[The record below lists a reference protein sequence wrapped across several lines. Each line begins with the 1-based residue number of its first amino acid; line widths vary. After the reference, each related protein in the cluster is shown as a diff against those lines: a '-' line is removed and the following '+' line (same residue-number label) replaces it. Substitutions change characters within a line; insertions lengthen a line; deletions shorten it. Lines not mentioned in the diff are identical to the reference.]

1 MFLQITHIDE
11 SLVGRAQK
19 HFDESY
25 KESLTEKAFYEESL
39 AARYL
44 ISEQIWN
51 HYIPLADNDG
61 VPKYQDANRWSLS
74 HKRGLIFLWVH
85 SDSIWV
91 DIEKIKKRDASLLDI
106 FSENEYAMLWG
117 KTWKNFYIMWT
128 SHEAIVKYK
137 REKEYQEGMYRLVS
151 SQSMRKDMS
160 WMSFQMQLEFC
171 TWEKKYNIL
180 IWQKQDYIYSVCI

>member
-1 MFLQITHIDE
+1 MFLQIIHIDE

-19 HFDESY
+19 YFDEGY

-51 HYIPLADNDG
+51 NYIPLTDNDG
-61 VPKYQDANRWSLS
+61 VPKYQDTNRWSLS
-74 HKRGLIFLWVH
+74 HKRGLVFLWVY

-91 DIEKIKKRDASLLDI
+91 DIEEIKERDTSLLEI
-106 FSENEYAMLWG
+106 FSENEYQILWG

-128 SHEAIVKYK
+128 SHEAIVKYE

-151 SQSMRKDMS
+151 SQSMREDIS